1 MVFKFLYT
9 CFIIFII
16 INFTYFYRG
25 FRQGQ
30 KFNQKGHHENKTT
43 YYQCQ
48 HRDSTVEKHIYDEP
62 RQPRGE
68 TSVEDRQ
75 DLTVYE
81 SVL

>member
-1 MVFKFLYT
+1 M
-9 CFIIFII
+9 
-16 INFTYFYRG
+16 
-25 FRQGQ
+25 
-30 KFNQKGHHENKTT
+30 GHHENKTT